1 MTEDEGN
8 LWERYGQG
16 DETARQQLVLLYLP
30 LAIFWAKQIA
40 HGTGWADREDL
51 RQEGIIGLMK
61 AIEKF
66 DPHQGVPFKSFAR
79 PYIRGAIFDSS
90 ELTRNLARQQEEI
103 NRKLK
108 RAEEELS
115 KTLNRLPSRE
125 ELIEKTG
132 LSGQQIE
139 KAIDAMGIAFAGE
152 FPETEDLTAP
162 GGAQAAGQERAAMI
176 QQALSQLSKREQAI
190 LGFYYWED
198 LQDKE
203 IANRLGLTTSNVTK
217 IRRRA
222 LDKLC
227 LSLG

>member
-1 MTEDEGN
+1 MTEDERN

-16 DETARQQLVLLYLP
+16 DETAHQQLVLFYLP

-40 HGTGWADREDL
+40 HSAGWADREDL

-103 NRKLK
+103 YRKLK
-108 RAEEELS
+108 RAEEKLT
-115 KTLNRLPSRE
+115 KTLNRLPNRE
-125 ELIEKTG
+125 ELIEETG

-139 KAIDAMGIAFAGE
+139 KAIDAMSIAFAGE
-152 FPETEDLTAP
+152 FPETEGLTAQ
-162 GGAQAAGQERAAMI
+162 GGVQPAEQERAAVI
-176 QQALSQLSKREQAI
+176 HQALSQLSKREQAI
-190 LGFYYWED
+190 LGLYYWED

-217 IRRRA
+217 IRQRA